1 MLNAGTQIGPYAIV
15 APIGSGGMGDVYK
28 AEDTR
33 LGRTV
38 ALKFLSQELRNDKL
52 ALERFER
59 EARAVSSLNHPGVC
73 VLHDIGEFEGHRFL
87 VMELL
92 EGQTLRERIGGRP
105 LPNDVLLDLAIQIAD
120 ALEAAH
126 SRGIVHRDLKTT
138 NIFVTSRGQAKILD
152 FGLAKQSAGR
162 GVGTFASATASSD
175 VTSDHL
181 LTSPGA
187 TLGTVSY
194 MSPEQARGE
203 ELDARSDLFSFGCI
217 LYEMAT
223 GVTPFTGA
231 TTAVIFDMILNRMPT
246 APSELNPNLPPKLE
260 EIIGK
265 AIEKDRDLRYQTA
278 AEMRGDLKRLKR
290 DTDSSRIAP
299 AATTSQRIAS
309 VPAGAAQSSS
319 GGFSRTPSAQIPAAS
334 PGQIAEAHAEEH
346 SLFWRIFRDPR
357 WYWRRLAIALLIFAA
372 LVARESWKH
381 YHSPQV
387 QSSFQQMTISQLTTT
402 GNVGPAAIS
411 PDGKWLAYVVNEKQ
425 ESLWIRQM
433 ATSSAIQVVPPSD
446 TIYDDGSLVF
456 SPDGSYLY
464 FVVHPGILKQV
475 PSVGG
480 SPQTILSDVHSPI
493 SFSPDAKQFTFVR
506 NSGKDG
512 ASSLMIAS
520 ADGSNVRSL
529 ATVHDPQAFTSF
541 DTGSSPSWSPDGN
554 RIAVGLVPQ
563 GMFSTAIV
571 ETVLVSNGQQTPLGS
586 TEWGGL
592 RQLDWLPD
600 GSGII
605 TEGTPVDNSSGNN
618 SQIWEIE
625 YPNGDKRR
633 ITNDLNYYV
642 DASITA
648 DASKLVTIQ
657 GVFHSSLWLMP
668 GEVSKLATAD
678 PHEISQDSGSA
689 QGFLGASWTPAGDI
703 LSAYYNSGQIA
714 LDKIAPATGE
724 STVLNMNLGTSLG
737 PSTCGSSGN
746 FVFMTKHGLMLAD
759 ADGGNLKQLTS
770 NAQDVSPACAPDGK
784 TVFFNRVADKQTR
797 LWRIGTDG
805 QNAAKFAD
813 KSYIL
818 PAVSP
823 DGKHIAVLDF
833 EDFQKLMLIVL
844 DATTG
849 AVQSSFAFHGNSFSV
864 NVGEARIAWT
874 PDGRAVVYIV
884 DDPVSSTSNLW
895 EQPVGAAGSN
905 ADPPRQITKF
915 SSPYVKIWSLAWSL
929 NGKQLLLAR
938 GRTSSDALMLI
949 HFH

>member
-1 MLNAGTQIGPYAIV
+1 MLTAGTRIGPYAIV

-52 ALERFER
+52 SLERFER
-59 EARAVSSLNHPGVC
+59 EARAVSALNHPGVC
-73 VLHDIGEFEGHRFL
+73 VLHDIGEFEGQHFL

-105 LPNDVLLDLAIQIAD
+105 LPNDILLDLAIQIAD

-138 NIFVTSRGQAKILD
+138 NIFVTSRGHAKILD

-162 GVGTFASATASSD
+162 VGTFASGTASSD

-290 DTDSSRIAP
+290 DTDSSRVAP
-299 AATTSQRIAS
+299 APATSQRIAS
-309 VPAGAAQSSS
+309 APAGATRSSS
-319 GGFSRTPSAQIPAAS
+319 SGFSRTSSAQIPAAS
-334 PGQIAEAHAEEH
+334 PPQITEAHAEKH
-346 SLFWRIFRDPR
+346 SLLWRIFRDPR
-357 WYWRRLAIALLIFAA
+357 WYWARIGVAALCLAFAIAA
-372 LVARESWKH
+372 H
-381 YHSPQV
+381 YWERAHSPQTS
-387 QSSFQQMTISQLTTT
+387 SSFQQMTISQLTTT
-402 GNVGPAAIS
+402 GNVGPVAIS

-433 ATSSAIQVVPPSD
+433 ATGSSVQVIPPSD
-446 TIYDDGSLVF
+446 AIYDDGSLVF

-464 FVVHPGILKQV
+464 FVVHPGTLKQV

-480 SPQTILSDVHSPI
+480 SPRTILSDVHSPI

-512 ASSLMIAS
+512 TSSLMIAN
-520 ADGSNVRSL
+520 ADGSNLRSL

-541 DTGSSPSWSPDGN
+541 NTGSSPSWSPDGS
-554 RIAVGLVPQ
+554 RIAVGFVPQ

-571 ETVLVSNGQQTPLGS
+571 ETVLVSSGQQTPLGS

-618 SQIWEIE
+618 SQIWEIG
-625 YPNGDKRR
+625 YPSGDKRK

-668 GEVSKLATAD
+668 GEVSKLATAN
-678 PHEISQDSGSA
+678 PREISEDSGSA
-689 QGFLGASWTPAGDI
+689 QGFLGASWTPTGDI
-703 LSAYYNSGQIA
+703 ISAYYNSGQIA

-724 STVLNMNLGTSLG
+724 STGLNMNLGASLG

-770 NAQDVSPACAPDGK
+770 NTQDVSPACSPDGK

-805 QNAAKFAD
+805 QDAKEFAD
-813 KSYIL
+813 KGYIL
-818 PAVSP
+818 PAVSQ

-833 EDFQKLMLIVL
+833 EDFQKLTLIVL

-849 AVQSSFAFHGNSFSV
+849 AVQSSFPVHGNSFSV

-884 DDPVSSTSNLW
+884 DDPASSTSNLW
-895 EQPVGAAGSN
+895 EQPLGAAGSSPE
-905 ADPPRQITKF
+905 PPRQVTKF

-938 GRTSSDALMLI
+938 GRTSSDALMLT